1 MKEKT
6 GSILCQTVN
15 SVIMAGGI
23 ILLIGLYYSVVKA
36 GIPYQDPPPALQ
48 IQYAVNMGIGE
59 ALVGKGFAIALCG
72 AAVRLILWLV
82 RKNGRKKGGAGGRA
96 SADVHL

>member
-6 GSILCQTVN
+6 ESILCQTVN

-23 ILLIGLYYSVVKA
+23 ILLIGLYYSMVKA

-59 ALVGKGFAIALCG
+59 TLVGIGFAIALCG
-72 AAVRLILWLV
+72 TAVRLILWLV
-82 RKNGRKKGGAGGRA
+82 RKIGRKKG
-96 SADVHL
+96 SAC

>member
-6 GSILCQTVN
+6 ESILCQTVN

-23 ILLIGLYYSVVKA
+23 ILLIGLYYSMVKA